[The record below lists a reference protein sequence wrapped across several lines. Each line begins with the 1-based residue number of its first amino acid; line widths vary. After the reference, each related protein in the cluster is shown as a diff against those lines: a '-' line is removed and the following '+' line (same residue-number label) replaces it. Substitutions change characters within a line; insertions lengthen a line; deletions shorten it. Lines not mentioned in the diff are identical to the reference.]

1 MSVSVIQALFAPPMP
16 NARDHSKMKLVSAYV
31 PTDFKKKLEIIAKKR
46 GVTMS
51 DLIRDLLAEE
61 ADRVSKKK
69 K

>member
-1 MSVSVIQALFAPPMP
+1 MP

-31 PTDFKKKLEIIAKKR
+31 STDFKKKLERIAKAR
-46 GVTMS
+46 GVSMS

-61 ADRVSKKK
+61 ADRIAKKK